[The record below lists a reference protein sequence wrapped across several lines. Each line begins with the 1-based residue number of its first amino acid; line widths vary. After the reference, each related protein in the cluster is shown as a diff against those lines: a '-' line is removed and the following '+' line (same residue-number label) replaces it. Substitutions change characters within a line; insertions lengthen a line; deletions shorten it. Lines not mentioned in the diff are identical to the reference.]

1 MFDFSNYLVKSKYYD
16 DSSQVV
22 ASKMKDETAVEAIT
36 EFVGL
41 KPKTYLFLV
50 DDNNEHK
57 KANGMNEKAVENKKI
72 GTYEIKKFFCLA
84 LMIKYIP

>member
-1 MFDFSNYLVKSKYYD
+1 
-16 DSSQVV
+16 
-22 ASKMKDETAVEAIT
+22 MKDETAVEAIT